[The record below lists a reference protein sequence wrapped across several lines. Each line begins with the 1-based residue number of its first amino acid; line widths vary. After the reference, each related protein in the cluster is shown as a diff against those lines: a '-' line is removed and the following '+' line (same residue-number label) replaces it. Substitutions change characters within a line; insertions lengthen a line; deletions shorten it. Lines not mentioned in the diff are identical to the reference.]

1 MKFRSSKA
9 VNAKG
14 RAPAVLRAGLLAAV
28 WLGSAS
34 AALAQNPA
42 EVEVVFR
49 YDRYSSLSFTGFETR
64 LFRIFENTGIP
75 LTVGIVP
82 FAVKDSFF
90 NAAPQATVPLS
101 EEKAALLNEGIEAGI
116 LEPALNGFSHQARPR
131 SLGGRYTEFRG
142 LSRDE
147 QTRRIREGKEFLE
160 RLVHREVRIFVPPWN
175 VVDTTTHE
183 VLESLGFLG
192 VSSGFDGGGGI
203 VRDKTSLKFLP
214 ATADLTGFY
223 EALRSARKSPCPSKV
238 MVVLLRDYDFS
249 EVDVKKGVISLSA
262 FSDLLT
268 SFASRSDVRA
278 VGMAEVMSRPEYGVS
293 LFADNKRYLITQ
305 NLIYPWLCDMFNLN
319 SGFYLCESYL
329 ASVRPKANWLLA
341 AYIAAILIVCFMAA
355 FKIGRWLFERWPWL
369 FAVASSVT
377 IGVLVFLAYD
387 IQRDADMSYKG
398 MTGLLMFLGF
408 LSGEVLAVVFNWLA
422 RKRKFKQGPVE
433 EWIA

>member
-1 MKFRSSKA
+1 MRFRNSTA

-14 RAPAVLRAGLLAAV
+14 RAPAVLRAGLLAAL

-34 AALAQNPA
+34 AGLAQHPA

-64 LFRIFENTGIP
+64 LFRIFETARIP
-75 LTVGIVP
+75 LTIGIVP
-82 FAVKDSFF
+82 FAVKDDFF
-90 NAAPQATVPLS
+90 NAAPQTTVPLS
-101 EEKAALLNEGIEAGI
+101 GEKAALLKEGIEAGI
-116 LEPALNGFSHQARPR
+116 LEPALHGYSHQTRPR

-160 RLVHREVRIFVPPWN
+160 RLLNHEVRIFVPPWN
-175 VVDTTTHE
+175 VVDATTYA

-203 VRDKTSLKFLP
+203 VTDKTSLKFLP
-214 ATADLTGFY
+214 ATTDLAGFY
-223 EALRSARKSPCPSKV
+223 EALRSARRSPCASKV
-238 MVVLLRDYDFS
+238 IVVLLHDYDFS
-249 EVDVKKGVISLSA
+249 EVDAKRDVMSLSA

-268 SFASRSDVRA
+268 SFGGRSDVRA
-278 VGMAEVMSRPEYGVS
+278 AGMAEVMNRPEHDVS

-305 NLIYPWLCDMFNLN
+305 NLIYPWLCDVFNLN

-329 ASVRPKANWLLA
+329 AGVGPKASWLLF
-341 AYIAAILIVCFMAA
+341 AYIAAVLVACFAAA

-398 MTGLLMFLGF
+398 MTGLLMFFGF

-422 RKRKFKQGPVE
+422 RKRKFRQGPVE
-433 EWIA
+433 DWIA